1 MSEGSSSQSSLLLMS
16 GKAAKLNEKHDGV
29 SKQANEHS
37 GMSSTV
43 FPPRVV
49 MFKKK
54 NLSST
59 KLT

>member
-1 MSEGSSSQSSLLLMS
+1 MS

-29 SKQANEHS
+29 SKQAKEHS